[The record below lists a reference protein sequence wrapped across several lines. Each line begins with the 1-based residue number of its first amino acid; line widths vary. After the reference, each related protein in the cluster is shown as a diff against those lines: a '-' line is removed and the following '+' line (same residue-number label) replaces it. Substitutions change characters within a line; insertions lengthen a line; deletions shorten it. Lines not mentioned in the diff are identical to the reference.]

1 MRLPHFAL
9 TEICG
14 LAADLTV
21 TCLLIF
27 YLGVDPLAARLPGAA
42 TGLATSW
49 RLNRLNG
56 EASARLNSFLTN
68 AVTLTSRIVSV
79 GLFALLQWRNPLVQP
94 LVPLAFSALAAFVL
108 ALYGYWRLQKQR
120 QDQD

>member
-9 TEICG
+9 NETCG
-14 LAADLTV
+14 LAADLAV

-49 RLNRLNG
+49 RLNRTNG
-56 EASARLNSFLTN
+56 EASARLNSFLMN

-79 GLFALLQWRNPLVQP
+79 GLFTLLQWRNPLVQP
-94 LVPLAFSALAAFVL
+94 LVPLAFSALAALAL

>member
-1 MRLPHFAL
+1 MRRPDFAL

-14 LAADLTV
+14 LAADLAV

-49 RLNRLNG
+49 RLNRANG
-56 EASARLNSFLTN
+56 EASARLNSFLMN
-68 AVTLTSRIVSV
+68 AVTVTSRIVSV

-94 LVPLAFSALAAFVL
+94 LVPLAFSALAALAL

>member
-1 MRLPHFAL
+1 MRRPDFAL

-14 LAADLTV
+14 LAADLAV

-49 RLNRLNG
+49 RLNRANG
-56 EASARLNSFLTN
+56 EASAGLNSFLMN

-94 LVPLAFSALAAFVL
+94 LVPLAFSIIAALAL

>member
-1 MRLPHFAL
+1 MRLSRFAL

-14 LAADLTV
+14 LAADLAV

-49 RLNRLNG
+49 RLNRVNG
-56 EASARLNSFLTN
+56 EASARLNSFLMN

-94 LVPLAFSALAAFVL
+94 LVPLAFSALAALAL
-108 ALYGYWRLQKQR
+108 ALYGHWRLQKQR

>member
-1 MRLPHFAL
+1 MKPPHFAL
-9 TEICG
+9 TETCG
-14 LAADLTV
+14 LAADLAV

-49 RLNRLNG
+49 RLNRANG
-56 EASARLNSFLTN
+56 EASARLNSFLMN

-94 LVPLAFSALAAFVL
+94 LVPLAFSIIAALAL

>member
-1 MRLPHFAL
+1 MRLPRFAL

-14 LAADLTV
+14 LAADLAV
-21 TCLLIF
+21 TCLVIF

-49 RLNRLNG
+49 RLNRANG
-56 EASARLNSFLTN
+56 GASARLNSFLMNT
-68 AVTLTSRIVSV
+68 VTLTSRIVSV

-94 LVPLAFSALAAFVL
+94 LVPLAFSIIAALAL

>member
-14 LAADLTV
+14 LAADLAV

-42 TGLATSW
+42 AGVATSW
-49 RLNRLNG
+49 RLNR
-56 EASARLNSFLTN
+56 SNSGAPATLSVFLVN
-68 AVTLTSRIVSV
+68 AVTLTSRIVGV
-79 GLFALLQWRNPLVQP
+79 GLFVLLQWRNPLVQP
-94 LVPLAFSALAAFVL
+94 LIPLTFSAFAALLL
-108 ALYGYWRLQKQR
+108 ALYGYRRLQKQQLDR
-120 QDQD
+120 D

>member
-1 MRLPHFAL
+1 LRLSHFAL

-14 LAADLTV
+14 LAADLVV

-49 RLNRLNG
+49 RLNRSNG

-108 ALYGYWRLQKQR
+108 ALYGYWRLQRQR
-120 QDQD
+120 QDQG

>member
-1 MRLPHFAL
+1 MRLSHFAL

-14 LAADLTV
+14 LAADLVV

-49 RLNRLNG
+49 RLNRSNG

-108 ALYGYWRLQKQR
+108 ALYGYWRLQRQR
-120 QDQD
+120 QDQG

>member
-120 QDQD
+120 QDLD

>member
-9 TEICG
+9 TEIGG
-14 LAADLTV
+14 LAVDLVV

-49 RLNRLNG
+49 RLNRSYG

>member
-1 MRLPHFAL
+1 MRLPRFAL

-14 LAADLTV
+14 LAADLAV

-49 RLNRLNG
+49 RLNRANG
-56 EASARLNSFLTN
+56 EASARLNSFLMN

-94 LVPLAFSALAAFVL
+94 LVPLAFSIIAALAL

>member
-1 MRLPHFAL
+1 MRRPHFAL

-14 LAADLTV
+14 LAADLAV
-21 TCLLIF
+21 TCLVIF

-49 RLNRLNG
+49 RLNRANG
-56 EASARLNSFLTN
+56 AASAGLNSFLMN
-68 AVTLTSRIVSV
+68 AVTVTSRIVSV

-94 LVPLAFSALAAFVL
+94 LVPLAFSALAALAL

>member
-1 MRLPHFAL
+1 M
-9 TEICG
+9 
-14 LAADLTV
+14 
-21 TCLLIF
+21 
-27 YLGVDPLAARLPGAA
+27 
-42 TGLATSW
+42 
-49 RLNRLNG
+49 
-56 EASARLNSFLTN
+56 N

-94 LVPLAFSALAAFVL
+94 LVPLAFSIIAALAL

>member
-9 TEICG
+9 TETCG
-14 LAADLTV
+14 LAADLAV

-49 RLNRLNG
+49 RLNRTNS
-56 EASARLNSFLTN
+56 EASARLSSFLMN

-94 LVPLAFSALAAFVL
+94 LIPLAFSALAALVL

>member
-1 MRLPHFAL
+1 MRLSRFAL

-14 LAADLTV
+14 LAADLAV

-49 RLNRLNG
+49 RLNRANG
-56 EASARLNSFLTN
+56 EASARLNSFLMN

-94 LVPLAFSALAAFVL
+94 LVPLAFSALAALAL

>member
-9 TEICG
+9 TETCG
-14 LAADLTV
+14 LAADLAV

-49 RLNRLNG
+49 RLNRTNG
-56 EASARLNSFLTN
+56 EASARLSSFLMN

-94 LVPLAFSALAAFVL
+94 LVPLAFSALAALVL

>member
-1 MRLPHFAL
+1 MRLSHFAL

-14 LAADLTV
+14 LAADIVV

-49 RLNRLNG
+49 RLNRSNG

-108 ALYGYWRLQKQR
+108 ALYGYWRLQRQR
-120 QDQD
+120 QDQG

>member
-1 MRLPHFAL
+1 MRLSRFAL

-14 LAADLTV
+14 LAADLAV

-49 RLNRLNG
+49 RLNRANG
-56 EASARLNSFLTN
+56 EASARLNSFLMN

-94 LVPLAFSALAAFVL
+94 LVPLAFSALAALAL
-108 ALYGYWRLQKQR
+108 ALYGHWRLQKQR

>member
-14 LAADLTV
+14 LAADLAV

-49 RLNRLNG
+49 RLNRANG
-56 EASARLNSFLTN
+56 GASARLNSFLMN

-94 LVPLAFSALAAFVL
+94 LVPLAFSIIAALAL

>member
-14 LAADLTV
+14 LAADLAV

-49 RLNRLNG
+49 RLNRSDG
-56 EASARLNSFLTN
+56 EASVGLNSFLMN

-94 LVPLAFSALAAFVL
+94 LVPLAFSIIAALVL

-120 QDQD
+120 RDQG

>member
-9 TEICG
+9 TEIGG
-14 LAADLTV
+14 LAVDLVV

-49 RLNRLNG
+49 RLNRSYS

-120 QDQD
+120 QGQD

>member
-1 MRLPHFAL
+1 MRLPRFAL

-14 LAADLTV
+14 LAADLAV

-49 RLNRLNG
+49 RLNRANG
-56 EASARLNSFLTN
+56 EASARLNSFLMN

-94 LVPLAFSALAAFVL
+94 LVPLVFSIIAALAL

>member
-1 MRLPHFAL
+1 MRRPDFAL

-14 LAADLTV
+14 LAADLAV

-49 RLNRLNG
+49 RLNRANG
-56 EASARLNSFLTN
+56 EASARLNSFLMN

-94 LVPLAFSALAAFVL
+94 LVPLAFSALAALAL